1 MGRSYDADPIIRN
14 TARFSRANAR
24 TRMVVRRQKMMCV
37 WCGSKGG
44 FVNQLIIHRVGMD
57 ASIVECEWCSLKIDI
72 NLMKEVIE

>member
-1 MGRSYDADPIIRN
+1 
-14 TARFSRANAR
+14 
-24 TRMVVRRQKMMCV
+24 MMCV

-72 NLMKEVIE
+72 ELMKEVSE